1 MNKSDPKILDMYYS
15 ANIIKDTEIDLYESS
30 QKIKISNKID
40 SFESVK
46 FSQIKINE
54 LFGTKT
60 RVMYFNPPIGP
71 LPPGS
76 QCSYINCGKI
86 GPIATENKDVYHE
99 KNCETPVKE
108 YLIMSDEGKK
118 KHSSKIEK
126 HFEDQEIPEI
136 IPYLSI
142 FPKRGLQTSSV
153 SKSKKVTLDNLI
165 TLSYKTRPVS
175 NKALFSRDHSSFNII
190 VRLNKTS
197 SIYITSAPYS
207 LTEYNIEN
215 LGSRIIGILRKDLSI
230 DIKDNVENSWITS
243 LKGNYNV
250 LSDYTYTLDLH
261 NLNGIIKN
269 HITRKGSL
277 SIKQED
283 NKEKKYSISNYKF
296 LFNLSLISFTLN
308 VGTIKAYVEIRV
320 RGNVKILI
328 SNGSIYN
335 KIDSDQLIKVAKFL
349 KPLFIE
355 NESVLLVKTEAEIL
369 KENKIHN
376 IIKPLEYKRNTEIQP
391 QICTGP
397 TRSKPFPYSFKGICP
412 KKNEGMNDE
421 GISWTTADKVRPM
434 RVYDFYE
441 PCCKKITGEYE
452 LPVRFYDPRKNDN
465 IDNVFKQIILGNN
478 INHDDLIINSTG
490 EKKIFLRRLIY
501 GFPNNIA
508 KKKPELFDSDKDID
522 SHTKYGIEYDEKL
535 GYIDNKAATAVPG
548 TPGKR
553 ESRVYKGLK
562 ELLTTDKDD
571 TIEHI
576 VKCYY
581 SDYKETDMFVNDTIP
596 KLAPIMVL
604 TSKDYID
611 SFVMMEIPE
620 NGIYTKL
627 VILKNG
633 TVYIVEDTRKGSNII
648 WGPEFINVDYDF
660 NLVISGIWKDNSFY
674 PIDIL
679 SASPEK
685 NLPSLFYLVTKE
697 TIGST
702 NRNLVMSEY
711 TEYLVENLSQ
721 FFDVVPVKA
730 MMATDTNI
738 ERIIEHSISCVF
750 ISSDKK
756 YTNTSFFTWSTG
768 IEQNYMDVL
777 VFDFQIVNTDE
788 FKGTCD
794 VRSEGKLLEKVSKI
808 YVGKKIA
815 SKLKQNKYYQFTLDY
830 EFTPSGIKKITTIL
844 KIPSFDIV
852 NKEPL
857 GEHDT
862 FEETQYKIL
871 IAFDP
876 LERPLL
882 KK

>member
-1 MNKSDPKILDMYYS
+1 
-15 ANIIKDTEIDLYESS
+15 
-30 QKIKISNKID
+30 
-40 SFESVK
+40 
-46 FSQIKINE
+46 
-54 LFGTKT
+54 
-60 RVMYFNPPIGP
+60 
-71 LPPGS
+71 
-76 QCSYINCGKI
+76 
-86 GPIATENKDVYHE
+86 
-99 KNCETPVKE
+99 
-108 YLIMSDEGKK
+108 MSDEGKK
-118 KHSSKIEK
+118 KYNLKIEK
-126 HFEDQEIPEI
+126 HFEDQDIPEI

-175 NKALFSRDHSSFNII
+175 NKDLFSRDHSSFNIV

-250 LSDYTYTLDLH
+250 LSDHTYTLDLH

-320 RGNVKILI
+320 RGNVKILV

-349 KPLFIE
+349 QPLFIE
-355 NESVLLVKTEAEIL
+355 NESILLVKTEAEIL
-369 KENKIHN
+369 KENKIYN
-376 IIKPLEYKRNTEIQP
+376 IIKPVTYTRKGYIQP
-391 QICTGP
+391 QVCTGAN
-397 TRSKPFPYSFKGICP
+397 RSKQFPYSFKGVFP

-421 GISWTTADKVRPM
+421 GISWKTADKIRPM
-434 RVYDFYE
+434 KGYDFYE
-441 PCCKKITGEYE
+441 PCCKKITGDFEF
-452 LPVRFYDPRKNDN
+452 PVGFYDPRKNDN
-465 IDNVFKQIILGNN
+465 IDKVLKQIILGNN

-490 EKKIFLRRLIY
+490 DKKIFLRRLIY
-501 GFPNNIA
+501 GFPNHIA
-508 KKKPELFDSDKDID
+508 KTKPELFDSDKDID
-522 SHTKYGIEYDEKL
+522 SNTKYGIDYDEKL
-535 GYIDNKAATAVPG
+535 GYIDKKAATAVPG
-548 TPGKR
+548 TTDIR

-562 ELLTTDKDD
+562 ELLTTNKND
-571 TIEHI
+571 TVEHI

-581 SDYKETDMFVNDTIP
+581 SDYKETDMFVNDNIP

-627 VILKNG
+627 VILKDG

-648 WGPEFINVDYDF
+648 WGPESIHIEHDF

-685 NLPSLFYLVTKE
+685 EVSSLSYLVTKE
-697 TIGST
+697 KVGST

-721 FFDVVPVKA
+721 LFDVVPVKA
-730 MMATDTNI
+730 MMVTDRDI
-738 ERIIEHSISCVF
+738 DRIIERSISCVF

-777 VFDFQIVNTDE
+777 VFDFQVVNPRTDKE
-788 FKGTCD
+788 T
-794 VRSEGKLLEKVSKI
+794 EGSLSGSSLSRDSSLSDNEKKV
-808 YVGKKIA
+808 
-815 SKLKQNKYYQFTLDY
+815 KQIF
-830 EFTPSGIKKITTIL
+830 
-844 KIPSFDIV
+844 SF
-852 NKEPL
+852 
-857 GEHDT
+857 G
-862 FEETQYKIL
+862 
-871 IAFDP
+871 
-876 LERPLL
+876 
-882 KK
+882 